1 MIEGLGA
8 GGQLMNTT
16 DVENYPGFPAGIQGP
31 ELMEQ
36 FRKQAE
42 RFGCTFVAGDV
53 TMTAVRFLRAFL
65 RSLADE
71 EFRGIFAVLIM
82 LIVSGTLFFSAVE
95 GWSIVDAFYFCIMTL
110 ATIGYG
116 DLSPTT
122 ELSKLFTVIYV
133 MVGLGV
139 FAAFIAKMTAI
150 ERQARRTKHHRRS
163 ETDRDE

>member
-1 MIEGLGA
+1 M
-8 GGQLMNTT
+8 
-16 DVENYPGFPAGIQGP
+16 VSF
-31 ELMEQ
+31 
-36 FRKQAE
+36 F
-42 RFGCTFVAGDV
+42 
-53 TMTAVRFLRAFL
+53 MTAVRFLRTFL

-82 LIVSGTLFFSAVE
+82 LIISGTLFFSAVE

-122 ELSKLFTVIYV
+122 ELSKLFNVIYV

-139 FAAFIAKMTAI
+139 FTSFIAKMTAI
-150 ERQARRTKHHRRS
+150 ERQARRTKRHRRS
-163 ETDRDE
+163 ETDRNE